1 MSRPPESKQNPLAD
15 QRHFGCG
22 LSPKT
27 EIDETRLLFGGAADS
42 VNERQVCVQE
52 GGSARDFRFGL
63 MLRRERQSSG
73 FERLR
78 VHVIGG
84 GVDEIA
90 PENDAARDPLHA
102 GGIDAIGN
110 AKPRG
115 IAVIGLVAVETI
127 AGQNP

>member
-1 MSRPPESKQNPLAD
+1 
-15 QRHFGCG
+15 
-22 LSPKT
+22 
-27 EIDETRLLFGGAADS
+27 
-42 VNERQVCVQE
+42 
-52 GGSARDFRFGL
+52 
-63 MLRRERQSSG
+63 MLRRERQGGG

-90 PENDAARDPLHA
+90 PKNDAARDPLHA
-102 GGIDAIGN
+102 LGIDAIGN
-110 AKPRG
+110 AKPWG